1 MPSLRRR
8 RARPVKKAAPA
19 PRKKRVVKTRSLPTF
34 KIQWNEATVKI
45 LIILFVVVDIL
56 FITSAVI
63 RQCSHAEPPQ
73 IVEEKIQAPVEED
86 PHIIQIEILNGCGV
100 PGIAAKFTDY
110 LRSKGIDVVKTDNY
124 MEFGK
129 PKFNIEKSVVID
141 RRGKIEYGQKVAEY
155 LGLPPSRVLQEVNE
169 AYLIDATFIL
179 GSDFRSMTSWSK
191 LEK

>member
-1 MPSLRRR
+1 
-8 RARPVKKAAPA
+8 
-19 PRKKRVVKTRSLPTF
+19 
-34 KIQWNEATVKI
+34 
-45 LIILFVVVDIL
+45 
-56 FITSAVI
+56 VI

-73 IVEEKIQAPVEED
+73 IVEEIQAPVEED
-86 PHIIQIEILNGCGV
+86 QHIIQIEILNGCGV

-129 PKFNIEKSVVID
+129 PKFNIQKSVVID
-141 RRGKIEYGQKVAEY
+141 RRGKIEYGHKVAEY

-179 GSDFRSMTSWSK
+179 GSDFRSMTSWGK